1 MRPSLLVA
9 GLSLLLAILLSA
21 VYFHF
26 RPPAGADVPLFSAP
40 PVACGTALEACLSE
54 IEGRQIRFRL
64 PRAAAY
70 LKSFPVRV
78 SLQGF
83 GEVDTVVVR
92 FEMRDMNM
100 GYNSVSLARGES
112 GWQGEAILPLCASG
126 RQDWL
131 ATVTIQARGM
141 RYQAVF
147 GFEVKAGE

>member
-9 GLSLLLAILLSA
+9 GLSLLLATLLSA
-21 VYFHF
+21 LYFHF
-26 RPPAGADVPLFSAP
+26 RPPAGADVPLFSTQ

-78 SLQGF
+78 SLHGF

-112 GWQGEAILPLCASG
+112 GWQGE
-126 RQDWL
+126 
-131 ATVTIQARGM
+131 
-141 RYQAVF
+141 
-147 GFEVKAGE
+147 